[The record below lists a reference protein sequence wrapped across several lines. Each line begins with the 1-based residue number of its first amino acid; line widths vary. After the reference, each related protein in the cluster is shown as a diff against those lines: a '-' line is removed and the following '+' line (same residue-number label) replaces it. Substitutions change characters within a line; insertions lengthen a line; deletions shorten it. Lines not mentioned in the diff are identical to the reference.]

1 MMQQYS
7 GQARASPKLKENS
20 ILAEKLY
27 CDLLYDQQSKKIT
40 KNKAM
45 SQLKG
50 VKSIFESVSKVI

>member
-1 MMQQYS
+1 MIIKGEIHSS
-7 GQARASPKLKENS
+7 G
-20 ILAEKLY
+20 KLY

>member
-1 MMQQYS
+1 MVICKTTTRQ
-7 GQARASPKLKENS
+7 S
-20 ILAEKLY
+20 ILKGELHSSETLY